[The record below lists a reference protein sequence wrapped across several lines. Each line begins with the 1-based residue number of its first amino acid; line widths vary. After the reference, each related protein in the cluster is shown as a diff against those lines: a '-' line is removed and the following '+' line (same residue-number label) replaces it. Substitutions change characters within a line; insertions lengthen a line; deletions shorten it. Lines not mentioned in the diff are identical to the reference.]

1 MYWER
6 ELKKL
11 EENSILSHNEIEI
24 HNKANCKT
32 WGSNAVS
39 ALSRGGRLCCLQI
52 CVNSGDTCEKM
63 VDSLLHAVVNYDVAG
78 GASPCGVAWLACAT
92 G

>member
-1 MYWER
+1 MER
-6 ELKKL
+6 DLKKL
-11 EENSILSHNEIEI
+11 EENIIISHNEIEI

-39 ALSRGGRLCCLQI
+39 ALSRGGLCCLQI
-52 CVNSGDTCEKM
+52 CVNSGDTYEKM
-63 VDSLLHAVVNYDVAG
+63 VDSLLHAVVDDDVAG
-78 GASPCGVAWLACAT
+78 GTNPCGVAWIACTT